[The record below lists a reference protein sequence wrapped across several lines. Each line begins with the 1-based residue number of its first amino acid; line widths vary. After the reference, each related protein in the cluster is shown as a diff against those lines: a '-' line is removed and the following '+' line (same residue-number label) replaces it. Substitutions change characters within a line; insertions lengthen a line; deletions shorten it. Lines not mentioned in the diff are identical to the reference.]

1 MLDEESFRRVLGG
14 LADGRYHLLLGA
26 GASADC
32 SNTAGLLPLGS
43 QLQELLLA
51 ELGVDPDERVS
62 LRNAYDAA
70 VAELGTDYVVNLLR
84 HRYADA
90 EPAPWH
96 LSLPRMAWEAIWSF
110 NVDDTIERAYERVGG
125 REQRA
130 EVRLW
135 RDRLTPFGGLSETVP
150 VVHLHGYVGSIGR
163 HDDPQLVFGW
173 SEYLGA
179 VHQASAAN
187 WQTRFRS
194 DLATAPLIVIGARLQ
209 EEADFMEVLSAGN
222 YSHERGLPSLIVL
235 PSFTAFDERLYRRW
249 GFLPVAA
256 RADRFFE
263 VVQERRVALAVP
275 ARITLYRSRYTERT
289 LVELPSDLRDEPLV
303 PEHDFYG
310 GHEPVW
316 RDILLDLDATP
327 KWIAALVGEFTNPVE
342 QPINQRLYLLSG
354 PAFSGKSTALLRIGR
369 DLQALGWEPAVLG
382 GHERLAPDEILRY
395 LADRPRTVLLIDS
408 MHHDAAE
415 VAELLV
421 LGQAVGQRVL
431 IFATERR
438 RNVRTIQRTVP
449 AKYLIG
455 VATTLFTAPTDAFWM
470 SIVERRREHARLGRL
485 ERAPNHVIQ
494 MHFLQNRRDLFSALA
509 TLEESEGFGLRARE
523 VIGAIRPGDRR
534 AFCAVA
540 ISATLGQPIPAS
552 IVASVSGLP
561 VGDVMAICH
570 PNGELGEWVM
580 SEADDAGLLTLRH
593 RYFGDML
600 LKDPELLELDLS
612 LGELAKHLAL
622 EVGSRLGPEFM
633 RRKTLEHRLAVG
645 LMDRR
650 FVQRIVPPG
659 AADDWYQDLQ
669 EAYAWNARY
678 WEQRALADGTSLD
691 KAYSYAQRAVNT
703 RRDGFTLTTLGTV
716 VMRRALAALKA
727 GSDDWARHWAEANSV
742 LVEARD
748 SNQGEIEYP
757 YFTYFGYTVRLLR
770 LQRTHNAEWQEH
782 AAEATRDWAASA
794 RRHNLMRSR
803 AGRAVLRYIPPEWR

>member
-1 MLDEESFRRVLGG
+1 M
-14 LADGRYHLLLGA
+14 
-26 GASADC
+26 
-32 SNTAGLLPLGS
+32 
-43 QLQELLLA
+43 
-51 ELGVDPDERVS
+51 DPDERVS

-70 VAELGTDYVVNLLR
+70 VAELGPDYVVNLLR

-96 LSLPRMAWEAIWSF
+96 LLLPRIAWEAIWSF
-110 NVDDTIERAYERVGG
+110 NVDDTIERAYERIGA

-150 VVHLHGYVGSIGR
+150 VVHLHGYIGSIGHR
-163 HDDPQLVFGW
+163 DDPQLVFGW

-179 VHQASAAN
+179 VHQASTAN

-194 DLATAPLIVIGARLQ
+194 GLATAPLIVIGARLQ
-209 EEADFMEVLSAGN
+209 EETDFMEVLSAGN

-235 PSFTAFDERLYRRW
+235 PSFTDFDERLYRRW
-249 GFLPVAA
+249 GFLPVSA
-256 RADRFFE
+256 RADRFLE
-263 VVQERRVALAVP
+263 AVHEERAAAAVP
-275 ARITLYRSRYTERT
+275 VRITLYRSRYTDRT
-289 LVELPSDLRDEPLV
+289 LVELPSDVRDEPPV
-303 PEHDFYG
+303 VGHDFFG
-310 GHEPVW
+310 GHEPIW
-316 RDILLDLDATP
+316 RDILLELDAIP
-327 KWIAALVGEFTNPVE
+327 KWITQVIADFKNPVE

-369 DLQALGWEPAVLG
+369 ELQDLGWDAAVVG
-382 GHERLAPDEILRY
+382 GHERLEPEAILRY

-408 MHHDAAE
+408 LHHDAAE

-421 LGQAVGQRVL
+421 LGQALGQRVL
-431 IFATERR
+431 IFAAERR
-438 RNVRTIQRTVP
+438 RNVRTIERTVP
-449 AKYLIG
+449 AKYLVG

-470 SIVERRREHARLGRL
+470 NIVERRREHARLGRL

-494 MHFLQNRRDLFSALA
+494 MHFLQHRRDLFSALA

-540 ISATLGQPIPAS
+540 ISATFGQPVAAS

-561 VGDVMAICH
+561 VGEVMAICH
-570 PNGELGEWVM
+570 PNGELGEWVV
-580 SEADDAGLLTLRH
+580 SESSDAGLLTLRH
-593 RYFGDML
+593 RYFGDIL
-600 LKDPELLELDLS
+600 LKDPALLELDTS

-650 FVQRIVPPG
+650 FVQRVVSPG

-669 EAYAWNARY
+669 ETYAWNARY
-678 WEQRALADGTSLD
+678 WEQRALADGTPLD
-691 KAYSYAQRAVNT
+691 RAYSYAQRAVNT
-703 RRDGFTLTTLGTV
+703 RRDGFTL
-716 VMRRALAALKA
+716 
-727 GSDDWARHWAEANSV
+727 
-742 LVEARD
+742 
-748 SNQGEIEYP
+748 
-757 YFTYFGYTVRLLR
+757 RLSEPL
-770 LQRTHNAEWQEH
+770 
-782 AAEATRDWAASA
+782 
-794 RRHNLMRSR
+794 
-803 AGRAVLRYIPPEWR
+803 